1 MMAKMTLS
9 ELNSHI
15 DLLMADYKGDI
26 VELSHSIG
34 AARLGHHYGWRVIR
48 LVLSQTSYRKYQK
61 VLGLDFKESLPE
73 LTKYSEKS
81 VAYQIACRLDN
92 FWDVVKG
99 IASIDRKEKTSIV

>member
-1 MMAKMTLS
+1 MAMTLS
-9 ELNSHI
+9 ELNTHI
-15 DLLMADYKGDI
+15 DGVMVGYKGDVI
-26 VELSHSIG
+26 DLSHSIG
-34 AARLGHHYGWRVIR
+34 AARLGHHYGWRVLR

-73 LTKYSEKS
+73 FTDYTERSAGYMLVKR
-81 VAYQIACRLDN
+81 IGN